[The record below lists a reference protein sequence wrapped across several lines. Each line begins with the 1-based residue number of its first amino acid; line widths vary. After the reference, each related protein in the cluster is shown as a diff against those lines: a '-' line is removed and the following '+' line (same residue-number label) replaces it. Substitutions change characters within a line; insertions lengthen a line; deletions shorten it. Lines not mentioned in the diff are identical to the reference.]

1 MPTLLPLVRACQ
13 NDDPW
18 ADPTL
23 HALRVDGVQIGFVPQ
38 CVLDAVREFLATEH
52 GTSVLRVVDD
62 AVSFANGA
70 SCAQR
75 SEDMARLTAWMR
87 DTRRFPDPLDGTP
100 TPDAGWRN
108 EAYAVYGPGA
118 DGARSA
124 VVFTLERAA
133 CGLFG
138 IATFGVHVTAYTPDH
153 RIWVPRRSRTKQTW
167 PGYLDNSVAGGIT
180 AGDAPRDT
188 VVRECQEEA
197 GLRAEHVEPFLKQ
210 TGLITYFYKTPA
222 GWRQPEM
229 QHVYDLALPSDAI
242 ELKPE
247 DGEAESFELL
257 DVPAVLERLHR
268 GEFKANCALVLVD
281 FFIRHGYVTTEN
293 EPHYAEIV
301 ALLHTSLR
309 LPVM

>member
-1 MPTLLPLVRACQ
+1 MRTPRATTMPTLLPLVRACQ

-138 IATFGVHVTAYTPDH
+138 IATFGVHVTVRT
-153 RIWVPRRSRTKQTW
+153 RSTHTGLHAGPPHLGAAPLTHKA
-167 PGYLDNSVAGGIT
+167 DVAGLPGQL
-180 AGDAPRDT
+180 GRRRDYGG
-188 VVRECQEEA
+188 R
-197 GLRAEHVEPFLKQ
+197 RAARHRRARVP
-210 TGLITYFYKTPA
+210 GRGGA
-222 GWRQPEM
+222 ACRARR
-229 QHVYDLALPSDAI
+229 ALPQGAC
-242 ELKPE
+242 P
-247 DGEAESFELL
+247 
-257 DVPAVLERLHR
+257 R
-268 GEFKANCALVLVD
+268 
-281 FFIRHGYVTTEN
+281 
-293 EPHYAEIV
+293 
-301 ALLHTSLR
+301 
-309 LPVM
+309 